1 MTMSG
6 KPLKVAYTIQ
16 NVGNIDF
23 RHDVGDTVP
32 VKRTLLGLQEA
43 GHRVTCFM
51 LNGRSVRALDDVGAS
66 DHYREVAQGLSGT
79 RPFRLF
85 ESGVRRAQQELRLP
99 YLALFDSL
107 RFYEAALRFL
117 PGYALC
123 HEHSG
128 LLSAGTALACRR
140 RATPYVLTVSADPFV
155 ERASMG
161 RSMPP
166 LQRRLA
172 AAIARFTY
180 RQAAAIFCVSE
191 PAKENLVQ
199 RWHVDPAKI
208 VVMPNAVDAQR
219 FRPDLNGAQ
228 ARQELGLNGALVVT
242 FSGSFQPWHGLE
254 ELVSGFAH
262 IRAELPEVRLL
273 LVGDGRHRAAVEHAI
288 REHGIQDA
296 VTITGLLPQERVA
309 ELLALSD
316 VAVVPYPQLPQELW
330 FSPLKLY
337 EYMAAGRAIVASR
350 AGQIGEVIKD
360 GQNGLLVE
368 PGNVPQ
374 LAAAILKLLRD
385 PALRQVLGRRA
396 RQQAQEQH
404 SWQQYVRRVEE
415 VYYRVIQ

>member
-1 MTMSG
+1 MSS

-23 RHDVGDTVP
+23 GHDVGDTVP

-51 LNGRSVRALDDVGAS
+51 LNGRAVRALDDVAAS
-66 DHYREVAQGLSGT
+66 EHYREVGQGLSGT

-85 ESGVRRAQQELRLP
+85 ESGLRRAQRELRLP

-140 RATPYVLTVSADPFV
+140 TATPYVLTVSADPFV

-180 RQAAAIFCVSE
+180 RQAARIFCVSE
-191 PAKENLVQ
+191 PAKQNLVQ
-199 RWHVDPAKI
+199 RWQVQPRKI
-208 VVMPNAVDAQR
+208 VVLPNGVDAQR
-219 FRPDLNGAQ
+219 FRPDLDGARVRQ
-228 ARQELGLNGALVVT
+228 ALGLNGEPLVT

-254 ELVSGFAH
+254 ELISSFAH
-262 IRAELPEVRLL
+262 IRAELPQARLL
-273 LVGDGRHRAAVEHAI
+273 LVGDGRHRPAVEQAI
-288 REHGIQDA
+288 REHGVQDG
-296 VTITGLLPQERVA
+296 VTITGLVPQEQVA
-309 ELLALSD
+309 QLLALSD

-337 EYMAAGRAIVASR
+337 DIWLRGGPSWPRA
-350 AGQIGEVIKD
+350 QDK
-360 GQNGLLVE
+360 
-368 PGNVPQ
+368 
-374 LAAAILKLLRD
+374 LAR
-385 PALRQVLGRRA
+385 
-396 RQQAQEQH
+396 
-404 SWQQYVRRVEE
+404 
-415 VYYRVIQ
+415 